1 MCRIWSE
8 SCGTLCLSDITLCN
22 CSSYELFSSRRIWTV
37 LRPGYFTSARFTRD
51 VAVRRKKKNGRV
63 IRRLRF
69 PRIRPRMWGGGFSSQ
84 GADQGGGHFKLRLKS
99 HNPTGTFAPEKRS
112 NKNIPQCTADT
123 RELRRPLQISA
134 VRTSSWRHT
143 TGLGPELNA
152 RPLDTDYDIKT
163 YKVSEK
169 CRENPTRAKRQ
180 RRNFVFIIYNKH
192 SAIPPLRWCSVRSA
206 FGFRS
211 TCSCW
216 ILTVH
221 ADGTQRAAEK
231 TCKKHS
237 LQNL

>member
-1 MCRIWSE
+1 MNRITTW
-8 SCGTLCLSDITLCN
+8 
-22 CSSYELFSSRRIWTV
+22 LFHKRSIYTWR
-37 LRPGYFTSARFTRD
+37 G
-51 VAVRRKKKNGRV
+51 VAVRRKKKRESYTAASFSSDSSPNV
-63 IRRLRF
+63 
-69 PRIRPRMWGGGFSSQ
+69 GGKFSSQ

-143 TGLGPELNA
+143 TGLGPELNE

-180 RRNFVFIIYNKH
+180 RRNFMFIIYNKH

-221 ADGTQRAAEK
+221 ADGTQRAEEK

>member
-1 MCRIWSE
+1 MCVGFDQNPAAHCVLATSRCVTVPATSFSPHVAYEPYYVLVISQALDLHVTWRYVEKKKRE
-8 SCGTLCLSDITLCN
+8 SYTAAS
-22 CSSYELFSSRRIWTV
+22 FSSDSSPNV
-37 LRPGYFTSARFTRD
+37 
-51 VAVRRKKKNGRV
+51 
-63 IRRLRF
+63 
-69 PRIRPRMWGGGFSSQ
+69 GGKFSSQ

-99 HNPTGTFAPEKRS
+99 HNPTGTFVPEKRS

-192 SAIPPLRWCSVRSA
+192 SAIPPLR
-206 FGFRS
+206 
-211 TCSCW
+211 
-216 ILTVH
+216 
-221 ADGTQRAAEK
+221 
-231 TCKKHS
+231 
-237 LQNL
+237 